1 MKKIIVIYHGEC
13 WDGFGGAWAA
23 WKKFGEA
30 AEYLGIKYGDPL
42 PESLKGREV
51 YLIDFSFKE
60 PMMRKYLSEAKKIV
74 ALDHHVSAEK
84 TTKMAEE
91 YVYEL
96 DNSGAVIAWNYFHPK
111 KKVPQ
116 LLRYVEDNDLWKFKL
131 PNAHEIASY
140 LQLYD
145 HSFENLDHLV
155 KELESASSRKKCVAR
170 GKDILFYEQKMVERL
185 LKGAELAEFGGYKTL
200 VLNSP
205 VLQSQAGAAIVKKLP
220 PIGVVWREKNGIIA
234 VSLRSNGKADVA
246 KIAAKFGG
254 GGHKAASGFEL
265 KTGQKFPWKLI
276 K

>member
-1 MKKIIVIYHGEC
+1 MKKNIIIYHGEC
-13 WDGFGGAWAA
+13 RDGFGGAWAA
-23 WKKFGEA
+23 WKKLGDK
-30 AEYLGIKYGDPL
+30 AEYLGIKYGDAL
-42 PESLKGREV
+42 PKSLKSREV

-60 PMMRKYLSEAKKIV
+60 PMMKKYLSEAKKIV

-84 TTKMAEE
+84 TTKMAQE
-91 YVYEL
+91 YVYAL
-96 DNSGAVIAWNYFHPK
+96 DHSGAVIAWNYFHPR

-116 LLRYVEDNDLWKFKL
+116 LLCYIEDMDLWKFKL
-131 PNAHEIASY
+131 PNAEEITSY

-145 HSFENLDHLV
+145 YSFENFDRLA
-155 KELESASSRKKCVAR
+155 KELESASSRKKCVTR

-185 LKGAELAEFGGYKTL
+185 LKGAELAEFAGYKTL

-234 VSLRSNGKADVA
+234 VSLRSNGKVDVA
-246 KIAAKFGG
+246 KIATKFGG

-265 KTGQKFPWKLI
+265 KIGQKFPWKIL
-276 K
+276 